1 MHQLNFDLPVYGLV
15 YSFLVNYLPHPPH
28 SPQSLITLM
37 EEQTLQILIV
47 DDDEIDRMAVRRAL
61 LKSGIPIAITEAA
74 TCAEA
79 MALLETNQYN
89 CAFLDYGLPDGN
101 ALNLIRSAC
110 NLNVQHPLVVLTG
123 QGDERIAVDLMKA
136 GATDYLPKSQI
147 STETLTQVLRNA
159 IRLDRAQRE
168 VLETANQLKLNNEL
182 LQQQNQDLQQQRD
195 RIAIQN
201 LQREDFI
208 AHLTHDLRT
217 PLVAAN
223 LMFKLFEQEAFCP
236 LSAEMHDAI
245 LAMDRSNQN
254 LLDLVNTIL
263 EVNRYESGNKQLT
276 YTTCDIWE
284 IMEAVI
290 EELQPLAQY
299 KAIDLILKSDYPAPK
314 SLKVLGDCQE
324 LRRAI
329 ANLVGNALK
338 FTDAGSVEIKLD
350 FSPAPVDETVAVNGW
365 VSISVRDTGL
375 GMSAEEQTVI
385 FERFRTG
392 KNRQAG
398 SGLGLHLVA
407 RIVNTHAG
415 KITVTSA
422 LGQGSL
428 FNICLP
434 AHQV

>member
-1 MHQLNFDLPVYGLV
+1 
-15 YSFLVNYLPHPPH
+15 
-28 SPQSLITLM
+28 M
-37 EEQTLQILIV
+37 EAEILQILIV
-47 DDDEIDRMAVRRAL
+47 DDDEIDRMVVRRAL
-61 LKSGIPIAITEAA
+61 LKSGIAVAITEAD
-74 TCAEA
+74 TCAQA
-79 MALLETNQYN
+79 VALLAANRYD

-101 ALNLIRSAC
+101 GLNLIRSASQ
-110 NLNVQHPLVVLTG
+110 LNVQHPLVVLTG

-147 STETLTQVLRNA
+147 SAETLTQVLRTA

-168 VLETANQLKLNNEL
+168 VLETSNQLQLNNEL
-182 LQQQNQDLQQQRD
+182 LRQQNYDLEQQRD
-195 RIAIQN
+195 RIALQN

-276 YTTCDIWE
+276 FTTCDLWDI
-284 IMEAVI
+284 IEAVI

-299 KAIDLILKSDYPAPK
+299 KSIDLTLISDYPAPK

-324 LRRAI
+324 IRRAI

-350 FSPAPVDETVAVNGW
+350 FNPAPVDETVAVNGW

-375 GMSAEEQTVI
+375 GMSAAEQAVI

-415 KITVTSA
+415 TITVTSQP
-422 LGQGSL
+422 GQGSL
-428 FNICLP
+428 FEVRLP
-434 AHQV
+434 AHQL